1 MKKKLK
7 VIQYGINHEH
17 APGKYQSLGL
27 LKDIFEL
34 VGVVDDTDLKSPSM
48 PIDREIY
55 RDAPFIS
62 SEAALNY
69 PDLDCVLVEVPNL
82 ELVRIGKMFAERGI
96 PMHMDKP
103 CGESLEPYRELLEL
117 CEQKHL
123 PFQMGYMYRGN
134 PALNYLQT
142 LLREGALGD
151 ISEVQMDMNH
161 GYGGTRYQ
169 EYLGVFKGGIMFNLG
184 CHLIDFVV
192 SVFGAP
198 EQVTPFLKSTPD
210 GAPHIRNNALA
221 VLEYPHTVVMLR
233 ACSHQTAG
241 TNYRRWCFIG
251 SNGMAEVRP
260 PERFDGKPVE
270 LHLILKNSAA
280 HLPAGETTIQFS
292 PQQDRYIVQL
302 KEFAEIIR
310 GEKINPYT
318 YAHDL
323 LVHKITL
330 AAAGYMKYKI

>member
-161 GYGGTRYQ
+161 G
-169 EYLGVFKGGIMFNLG
+169 
-184 CHLIDFVV
+184 
-192 SVFGAP
+192 
-198 EQVTPFLKSTPD
+198 
-210 GAPHIRNNALA
+210 
-221 VLEYPHTVVMLR
+221 
-233 ACSHQTAG
+233 
-241 TNYRRWCFIG
+241 
-251 SNGMAEVRP
+251 GM
-260 PERFDGKPVE
+260 
-270 LHLILKNSAA
+270 
-280 HLPAGETTIQFS
+280 
-292 PQQDRYIVQL
+292 
-302 KEFAEIIR
+302 
-310 GEKINPYT
+310 
-318 YAHDL
+318 
-323 LVHKITL
+323 
-330 AAAGYMKYKI
+330 